1 MPKFLTPQA
10 AEAAFYAAFEAADLE
25 TMMKIWAQSEEIACI
40 HPMGPC
46 LHGRNLIEQSWS
58 AVFAEGSRMQFS
70 LTMVQQNISS
80 DIAVHVLYENISL
93 RDSAHLAATPV
104 VCTNIYKLIE
114 GSWQM
119 ILHHSSLTPLDLDA
133 ERQVRH

>member
-25 TMMKIWAQSEEIACI
+25 TMMQIWAQSEEIACI

-46 LHGRNLIEQSWS
+46 LHGRDLIEQSWK
-58 AVFAEGSRMQFS
+58 AVFNEGSRMSFNI
-70 LTMVQQNISS
+70 TMIQQNIGR

-93 RDSAHLAATPV
+93 RDNAHLAATPV

-114 GSWQM
+114 GSWQI
-119 ILHHSSLTPLDLDA
+119 ILHHASLTPLDLEA

>member
-1 MPKFLTPQA
+1 MPKFLTSQA

-25 TMMKIWAQSEEIACI
+25 TMMQIWAQSEKVACT

-46 LHGRNLIEQSWS
+46 LHGRDVIEQSWKT
-58 AVFAEGSRMQFS
+58 VFSEGARMTFS
-70 LTMVQQNISS
+70 LTMIQQNISS
-80 DIAVHVLYENISL
+80 DMAVHVLYENISL

-114 GSWQM
+114 GNWQM
-119 ILHHSSLTPLDLDA
+119 ILHHASLTPLDVDA

>member
-25 TMMKIWAQSEEIACI
+25 TMMQIWAQSEEIACI

-46 LHGRNLIEQSWS
+46 LHGRNLVEQSWQ
-58 AVFAEGSRMQFS
+58 AVFHEGSQMQFS
-70 LTMVQQNISS
+70 LTMIQKNICG
-80 DIAVHVLYENISL
+80 DMAVHVLYENISL
-93 RDSAHLAATPV
+93 REHSSLTSTPI

-119 ILHHSSLTPLDLDA
+119 ILHHSSLSPLDFDA